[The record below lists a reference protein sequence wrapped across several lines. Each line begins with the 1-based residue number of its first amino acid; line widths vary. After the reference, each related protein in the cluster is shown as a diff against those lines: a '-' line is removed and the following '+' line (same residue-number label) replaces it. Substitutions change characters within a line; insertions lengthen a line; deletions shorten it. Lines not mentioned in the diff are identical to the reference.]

1 MYKALSFIRLD
12 YFTVKPY
19 LTIKN
24 LLIFAVVALTMTVGN
39 SGAGAAIGMLMAF
52 AALYAS
58 YPFAMSEK
66 NGMDVLY
73 ATLSIKRNTVVLG
86 RYLFTLM
93 LDIGAGLFAFV
104 FSSITMTLL
113 QREIEL
119 TRILL
124 TAAALFLVFSIIQ
137 AIQLPLYFKWGY
149 TKAKLLAY
157 LPFIVLPLAIFAGSN
172 LFGNIFLLDWV
183 AEWSAWFMENM
194 TAAVLTGAVA
204 WLAVMILSYGISRSL
219 YRKRDL

>member
-19 LTIKN
+19 FTVRN

-39 SGAGAAIGMLMAF
+39 SGAGAAVGMLMAF

-58 YPFAMSEK
+58 YPFAMGEK